1 MARNLLSSSIR
12 SSLITSRSSTA
23 ATSVAYKPTT
33 NRLTSRRAASIIA
46 SIAAIVMALSA
57 CGSGGGTTANSNAA
71 GNSSESA
78 RTTLKWEAS
87 GEVTTMD
94 SGKTYDTISGEAVG
108 FFAEP
113 LYRQNS
119 KGDVEPA
126 LAASLP
132 KVSDDGLTV
141 DVTLRDGLKFS
152 DGSPLTAADV
162 VYAAKRVVDPATG
175 SQSAK
180 NLNYIK
186 NATEITAGKTPVD
199 QLGVKATSDTQ
210 LQFTLTAP
218 NPYITQLLTDT
229 LLSPV
234 KQSFVEEKGKDYAL
248 SADNLLAT
256 GPFKLADWNGTNVNW
271 KYVKNPNYWDAKNV
285 SFNEIDVSVVKD
297 VASKVNLFESGQIDG
312 VHITGDYV
320 KQYQGKKE
328 LVTVP
333 SLRATNLELGISS
346 NKNLQNLNLRK
357 ALSLAIDR
365 KQLASAI
372 LNGEATPAVGVIP
385 NGIAKNPE
393 TGKSIADDWG
403 NLVPTDKDEAKTLF
417 KKALGELG
425 VDSVKFRLVTS
436 DDDQSKKI
444 GQYLQAQ
451 LQDTLPGLTIDVAS
465 VPSSVRFE
473 EMMSYKFDLALGG
486 WSGTWDPTSYV
497 QQHETSYE
505 HNHSQWKSQELT
517 DLVNDLNTK
526 DGNDFKL
533 RWQHLEEA
541 NKYLIDNQ
549 VVIPLVQASSSYLIN
564 PKLSGYVTSSL
575 GGTVDPA
582 KAKFTN

>member
-12 SSLITSRSSTA
+12 SSLITSRSSSSTT

-132 KVSDDGLTV
+132 TVSKDGLTV

-210 LQFTLTAP
+210 L
-218 NPYITQLLTDT
+218 
-229 LLSPV
+229 
-234 KQSFVEEKGKDYAL
+234 
-248 SADNLLAT
+248 
-256 GPFKLADWNGTNVNW
+256 
-271 KYVKNPNYWDAKNV
+271 
-285 SFNEIDVSVVKD
+285 
-297 VASKVNLFESGQIDG
+297 
-312 VHITGDYV
+312 
-320 KQYQGKKE
+320 
-328 LVTVP
+328 
-333 SLRATNLELGISS
+333 
-346 NKNLQNLNLRK
+346 
-357 ALSLAIDR
+357 
-365 KQLASAI
+365 
-372 LNGEATPAVGVIP
+372 
-385 NGIAKNPE
+385 
-393 TGKSIADDWG
+393 
-403 NLVPTDKDEAKTLF
+403 
-417 KKALGELG
+417 
-425 VDSVKFRLVTS
+425 
-436 DDDQSKKI
+436 
-444 GQYLQAQ
+444 
-451 LQDTLPGLTIDVAS
+451 
-465 VPSSVRFE
+465 
-473 EMMSYKFDLALGG
+473 
-486 WSGTWDPTSYV
+486 
-497 QQHETSYE
+497 
-505 HNHSQWKSQELT
+505 
-517 DLVNDLNTK
+517 
-526 DGNDFKL
+526 
-533 RWQHLEEA
+533 
-541 NKYLIDNQ
+541 
-549 VVIPLVQASSSYLIN
+549 
-564 PKLSGYVTSSL
+564 
-575 GGTVDPA
+575 
-582 KAKFTN
+582 

>member
-1 MARNLLSSSIR
+1 M
-12 SSLITSRSSTA
+12 
-23 ATSVAYKPTT
+23 V
-33 NRLTSRRAASIIA
+33 RLTPPSPHATQHTSARRRAFGVIA
-46 SIAAIVMALSA
+46 SVAAIVMALSA
-57 CGSGGGTTANSNAA
+57 CGSGGTSTNAA
-71 GNSSESA
+71 NANGANGSSS

-113 LYRQNS
+113 LYRQDSN
-119 KGDVEPA
+119 GDVTPA
-126 LAASLP
+126 LAKSLP
-132 KVSDDGLTV
+132 KVSEDGLTV

-162 VYAAKRVVDPATG
+162 VYGVRRVVDPATG

-186 NATEITAGKTPVD
+186 NATEITAGKLPVD
-199 QLGVKATSDTQ
+199 QLGIKAVSDTQ
-210 LQFTLTAP
+210 VQFTLTSP

-234 KQSFVEEKGKDYAL
+234 KQSFVEEKGKNYAL
-248 SADNLLAT
+248 NADSLLAT
-256 GPFKLADWNGTNVNW
+256 GPYKLADWNGTNVNW
-271 KYVKNPNYWDAKNV
+271 KYVKNPNYWNAKNV
-285 SFNEIDVSVVKD
+285 HFKEIDVSVVKD
-297 VASKVNLFESGQIDG
+297 AASKVNLFESGQIDG
-312 VHITGDYV
+312 VHITGDYI

-393 TGKSIADDWG
+393 NGKSIAEDWG
-403 NLVPTDKDEAKTLF
+403 NLAPTDKDKAKTLF
-417 KKALGELG
+417 KKALSELG
-425 VDSVKFRLVTS
+425 TSSVKFRLVTS

-505 HNHSQWKSQELT
+505 HNHSQWKSEELT
-517 DLVNDLNTK
+517 ELVNDLNTK
-526 DGNDFKL
+526 DGTDFKL
-533 RWQHLEEA
+533 RWQHLKEA
-541 NKYLIDNQ
+541 NQYLIDNQ
-549 VVIPLVQASSSYLIN
+549 VVIPLVQASNSYLVN
-564 PKLSGYVTSSL
+564 PNLTGYVTSSL
-575 GGTVDPA
+575 GGTIDPA
-582 KAKFTN
+582 LAKFN